1 MLRFLIIFV
10 SVFLTVINLKAQDF
24 EINTKPETFK
34 KLNISGEYRGFFQQ
48 RNFYTP
54 YILATSIDDTLYLPK
69 RSILFGDAT
78 QLPEL
83 TLNIGATLSN
93 NVAFGTDLTF
103 WNMKQG
109 TFDYFRGVHLGVN
122 LYGSFKTTLGNFS
135 LRTGGIQWLKMSRM
149 TFKAFEGYNRYS
161 LFTRNPWDPLSKD
174 LVERYSQYF
183 DRGAISQDER
193 WGNQAFHGFSM
204 SGLGLPNNFNLML
217 LYGKAQSSVT
227 QFATVDN
234 TTLQQSQQ
242 FVNTQF
248 YSSLLPSYVIGGSLS
263 KKISNHSLAFNSMNG
278 LSFNDTIGIE
288 SNNYSVNTISFQTSF
303 KKISVIGEI
312 GYGKYDELSAGES
325 IAIKF
330 KTDKSLTYLP
340 FDIEYFRVSPNFYN
354 NNSEIINSSINEQNN
369 TQVEGQGVLR
379 QNGSA
384 ILGVGQLA
392 NNRTGLTINTEF
404 QFPLFKINL
413 GQTIAKEIQE
423 GSNQLTYGR
432 TVNGVTFSEFYR
444 WQYASKLGPYSRL
457 NKFYRGVYETVN
469 LDEFQLNNN
478 LCFNS
483 VDFQIKHHHKINKH
497 KYYIYYLGNYNTAQ
511 QKISPFIITDESAL
525 IRQYS
530 HQLEKYFQYNSK
542 LIFSTY
548 LGYERVIGN
557 YITDTDDETFM
568 PRNQKTRAFGIGIDY
583 KLSEKTS
590 LFFRSRYFSFEDI
603 NFSLDKSDGL
613 ETTLEIKVN
622 F

>member
-1 MLRFLIIFV
+1 MVRFLLIFV
-10 SVFLTVINLKAQDF
+10 SFFLIVINLKAQEF
-24 EINTKPETFK
+24 EINTKPKTFK

-48 RNFYTP
+48 RNFYNP
-54 YILATSIDDTLYLPK
+54 YILSTSIEDTLYLPK
-69 RSILFGDAT
+69 QSILFGDAT

-83 TLNIGATLSN
+83 TLYVGATLSN

-122 LYGSFKTTLGNFS
+122 LYGSFKTSFGNFS

-174 LVERYSQYF
+174 LGERYSQYF

-217 LYGKAQSSVT
+217 LYGKAQSSIT

-263 KKISNHSLAFNSMNG
+263 KKISNHSFAFNSMNG
-278 LSFNDTIGIE
+278 FSFNDTIGIE
-288 SNNYSVNTISFQTSF
+288 TNNYSVNTISFQTSF

-330 KTDKSLTYLP
+330 KTDKSLTFLP
-340 FDIEYFRVSPNFYN
+340 FDVEYFRVSPNFYN
-354 NNSEIINSSINEQNN
+354 NNSEIINSSINEQDN

-404 QFPLFKINL
+404 QLPLFKINL
-413 GQTIAKEIQE
+413 GQTIAKEIQQ

-444 WQYASKLGPYSRL
+444 WQYASNLGPYSRL

-469 LDEFQLNNN
+469 L
-478 LCFNS
+478 
-483 VDFQIKHHHKINKH
+483 
-497 KYYIYYLGNYNTAQ
+497 
-511 QKISPFIITDESAL
+511 
-525 IRQYS
+525 R
-530 HQLEKYFQYNSK
+530 
-542 LIFSTY
+542 
-548 LGYERVIGN
+548 
-557 YITDTDDETFM
+557 
-568 PRNQKTRAFGIGIDY
+568 
-583 KLSEKTS
+583 
-590 LFFRSRYFSFEDI
+590 
-603 NFSLDKSDGL
+603 
-613 ETTLEIKVN
+613 
-622 F
+622 